1 VIKQN
6 FIFIDIKNNELTSTN
21 TSTMKKLFVLLFAF
35 LTIGAVSQAQQGSG
49 RGMSPEA
56 MIDAMKDSLNLSGKQ
71 VDSIKVIYKEFLPQ
85 LMAIRQDQEMSRE
98 DKMAKSKSLNEARNA
113 RIKAVLTDE
122 QFKKYQEMEERRR
135 QRMQQGAGRGGN

>member
-21 TSTMKKLFVLLFAF
+21 TCTMKKLFLLLFAF
-35 LTIGAVSQAQQGSG
+35 LTIGAVSHAQQGGG

-56 MIDAMKDSLNLSGKQ
+56 MIDAMKDSLNLSNKQ
-71 VDSIKVIYKEFLPQ
+71 VDSIKVIFKEFLPKQ
-85 LMAIRQDQEMSRE
+85 MEIRQDQEMSRD
-98 DKMAKSKSLNEARNA
+98 DKMAKMKELNEARNA